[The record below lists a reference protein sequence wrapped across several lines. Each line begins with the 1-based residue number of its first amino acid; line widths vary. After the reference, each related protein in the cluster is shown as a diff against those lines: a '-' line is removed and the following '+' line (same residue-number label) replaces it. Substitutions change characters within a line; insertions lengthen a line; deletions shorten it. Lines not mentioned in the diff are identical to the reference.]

1 MEFRTL
7 PLVSKKFILKMKNLL
22 LLILI
27 IMSYSLLGQSIVHPA
42 NNDAFLQNELAE
54 IHISLSANDLNIL
67 LGDSLYTNYHFP
79 STFYYYSSVH
89 NDTIQNVGF
98 RVRGNTSRSANKKS
112 FKVSFNEYTQ
122 GKKFKGI
129 EKMNLIGQH
138 NDPSLLRYWMSL
150 TTLTTHNLISSRSS
164 YVKLYINNQYKGVY
178 LNVEHIDDEFLQKR
192 FMGNDYGNLYKCTWG
207 ADLKY
212 RGVNQSSYYGSYE
225 LKTNKTAND
234 YSELIQFIQTLN
246 NISDTDFPCFIEEN
260 FEVVLYLK
268 TLAAEIII
276 GHWDGYAFNKNNY
289 YLYQQPS
296 NGKFVFIEY
305 DMDNTFGIDWA
316 GIDWANRNLNSWHN
330 NDRPLVERLLSYPFY
345 NDLFNSYLDQI
356 LNDLNT
362 SGWYADLQQ
371 KKGLISSAVQTD
383 TYYPMDY
390 GFQYSDFL
398 NAIDNNYGAHV
409 TKGVA
414 EYLNER
420 ISSGLNQ
427 IQILGNQNHPCI
439 TSTDDFYKPLDKS
452 SRKLVKILD
461 IIGRETIFKT
471 NVPLIYL
478 YSDGSAEKLIK
489 SIP

>member
-1 MEFRTL
+1 MRQ
-7 PLVSKKFILKMKNLL
+7 
-22 LLILI
+22 LLILTI
-27 IMSYSLLGQSIVHPA
+27 IIANFTIQGQTIIHPA
-42 NNDAFLQNELAE
+42 NNDVFLQNEVAE
-54 IHISLSANDLNIL
+54 VHISLSVNNLNVL
-67 LGDSLYTNYHFP
+67 LGDSLYTDYHFP
-79 STFYYYSSVH
+79 ATFYYYSSAH

-150 TTLTTHNLISSRSS
+150 TTLTNNNLISSRSS
-164 YVKLYINNQYKGVY
+164 YIKLYINGQYKGVY

-192 FMGNDYGNLYKCTWG
+192 FIGDDQGNLYKCTWG

-212 RGVNQSSYYGSYE
+212 LGGNPSYYYGAYE
-225 LKTNKTAND
+225 LKTNKAAND

-246 NISDTDFPCFIEEN
+246 SISDADFPCFIEDN
-260 FEVVLYLK
+260 FEVELYLQ
-268 TLAAEIII
+268 TLAAEMII

-296 NGKFVFIEY
+296 NGKFVFMEY
-305 DMDNTFGIDWA
+305 DMDNTFGIDWS
-316 GIDWANRNLNSWHN
+316 GIDWANRDLNSWHS
-330 NDRPLVERLLSYPFY
+330 NDRPLVERLLSYPYY

-362 SGWYADLQQ
+362 SGWYSDLQQ
-371 KKGLISSAVQTD
+371 KKGLISSAVQSD
-383 TYYPMDY
+383 TYYSMDY

-398 NAIDNNYGAHV
+398 DAIDNSYGAHV
-409 TKGVA
+409 KKGVA

-420 ISSGLNQ
+420 IISGLNQ
-427 IQILGNQNHPCI
+427 IQIPGNHSHPCMNSI
-439 TSTDDFYKPLDKS
+439 EELDAPARELVRIIDF
-452 SRKLVKILD
+452 
-461 IIGRETIFKT
+461 IGRETTFKP
-471 NVPLIYL
+471 NVPLIYI
-478 YSDGSAEKLIK
+478 YSDGTAEKVIK
-489 SIP
+489 MGQ

>member
-1 MEFRTL
+1 M
-7 PLVSKKFILKMKNLL
+7 KKLL
-22 LLILI
+22 LLTLI
-27 IMSYSLLGQSIVHPA
+27 ITSFGLLGQSIVHPA
-42 NNDAFLQNELAE
+42 NNDAFLQNEVAE
-54 IHISLSANDLNIL
+54 IHISLSANDLNTL
-67 LGDSLYTNYHFP
+67 LGDSLYSDYHFP
-79 STFYYYSSVH
+79 ATFYYYSAAH

-98 RVRGNTSRSANKKS
+98 RVRGNTSRNAHKKA

-150 TTLTTHNLISSRSS
+150 TTLTNNNLISSRSS
-164 YVKLYINNQYKGVY
+164 YIKLYINGQYKGVY

-192 FMGNDYGNLYKCTWG
+192 FIGDDQGNLYKCTWG
-207 ADLKY
+207 ADLNY
-212 RGVNQSSYYGSYE
+212 QGGNQSLYYGAYE
-225 LKTNKTAND
+225 LKTNKAAND

-246 NISDTDFPCFIEEN
+246 SISDTDFPCFIEDN
-260 FEVVLYLK
+260 FEVELYLQ

-296 NGKFVFIEY
+296 NAKFVFIEY
-305 DMDNTFGIDWA
+305 DMDNTFGIDWS
-316 GIDWANRNLNSWHN
+316 GIDWANRDLNSWHS

-362 SGWYADLQQ
+362 SGWYSDLQQ
-371 KKGLISSAVQTD
+371 KKGLISSAVQSD
-383 TYYPMDY
+383 TYYSMDY

-398 NAIDNNYGAHV
+398 DAIDNNYGAHV
-409 TKGVA
+409 KKGLA

-420 ISSGLNQ
+420 IISGLNQ
-427 IQILGNQNHPCI
+427 IQIPGNNSHPCMNSI
-439 TSTDDFYKPLDKS
+439 EDLDAP
-452 SRKLVKILD
+452 SRALVRIID
-461 IIGRETIFKT
+461 IIGRETTFKP
-471 NVPLIYL
+471 NVPLIYI
-478 YSDGSAEKLIK
+478 YSDGTAEKVIK
-489 SIP
+489 MGQ